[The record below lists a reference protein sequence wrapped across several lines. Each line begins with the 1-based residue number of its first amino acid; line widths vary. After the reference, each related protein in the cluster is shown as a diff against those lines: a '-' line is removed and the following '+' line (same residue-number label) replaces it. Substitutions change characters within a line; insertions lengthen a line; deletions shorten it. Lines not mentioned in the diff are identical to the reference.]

1 MTVLATVGGLAL
13 FLIGIQ
19 RIVAAMHALAGA
31 RARTAMERATRSPW
45 RALLTGVA
53 VGGASQSGTATSITA
68 VGLVTGGLLAV
79 REGIALSLGSQIGA
93 TLAIQLAAFRVSAYA
108 LPMVG
113 VGYLLSRWTRTRSV
127 GDLLLGAG
135 LLFFGLGLVVE
146 SMGGLPRAEA
156 FRLVIDLVDR
166 SPLAVAL
173 IGFVVGTFLT
183 SSNAATAL
191 ALGLYAAGGIGL
203 PAAIAFVAGGNAGGT
218 VITIVAARDLDVAAM
233 RVAVMHTLIKLG
245 GALAVALAAAPA
257 AAAVAALGG
266 DAARQV
272 ANAHTLFNAA
282 VALPGTWCAGA
293 AARWSVRLLRSKGD
307 ESGPRYLDGAALV
320 RVPWAL
326 ALARR
331 ECVRVSDEVL
341 AMAELAARQTRHG
354 SWGVATIAAREAK
367 MDHLTRAVVQYLADL
382 RRANGPD
389 PGSARLL
396 ALVTELETVGRLVRR
411 LEEREAKLRAS
422 GVEYSR
428 AGRRE
433 LADTCDRLVARMRN
447 TFTAWAV
454 GDRRLAHQVVAERP
468 AFERLIAERR
478 LAHLSRLEARL
489 PATRLSNTHHLE
501 VLALLRQVDAGLTR
515 IAGYLLSESEPS
527 ARAVDG

>member
-203 PAAIAFVAGGNAGGT
+203 PAAIAFVAGGNAG
-218 VITIVAARDLDVAAM
+218 AR
-233 RVAVMHTLIKLG
+233 
-245 GALAVALAAAPA
+245 
-257 AAAVAALGG
+257 
-266 DAARQV
+266 
-272 ANAHTLFNAA
+272 
-282 VALPGTWCAGA
+282 
-293 AARWSVRLLRSKGD
+293 
-307 ESGPRYLDGAALV
+307 
-320 RVPWAL
+320 
-326 ALARR
+326 
-331 ECVRVSDEVL
+331 
-341 AMAELAARQTRHG
+341 
-354 SWGVATIAAREAK
+354 
-367 MDHLTRAVVQYLADL
+367 
-382 RRANGPD
+382 
-389 PGSARLL
+389 
-396 ALVTELETVGRLVRR
+396 
-411 LEEREAKLRAS
+411 
-422 GVEYSR
+422 
-428 AGRRE
+428 
-433 LADTCDRLVARMRN
+433 
-447 TFTAWAV
+447 
-454 GDRRLAHQVVAERP
+454 
-468 AFERLIAERR
+468 
-478 LAHLSRLEARL
+478 
-489 PATRLSNTHHLE
+489 
-501 VLALLRQVDAGLTR
+501 
-515 IAGYLLSESEPS
+515 
-527 ARAVDG
+527 